1 MKVVGFNQFKTK
13 KRTKKIKIFCIG
25 NMFRNLMIFFSVS
38 IGLMLLG
45 IINTGFTS
53 SLKSCIQ
60 NFVSSMGNIKA
71 FILNI
76 LGM

>member
-1 MKVVGFNQFKTK
+1 MKVVGFNQLKSK
-13 KRTKKIKIFCIG
+13 KRKQKVKIFCIG
-25 NMFRNLMIFFSVS
+25 NVFKNLMIFFSVS
-38 IGLMLLG
+38 ICLMLLG

-60 NFVSSMGNIKA
+60 NFVSSMGHIKA

-76 LGM
+76 FGI